1 MRIWVSKRMAPISN
15 DVPLKRT
22 LFQDD
27 FEPVD
32 NCLSSVL
39 GQTVELTDEFK
50 ANYER
55 WLDKEV
61 YGTQIEWDHLLQPGY
76 Q

>member
-1 MRIWVSKRMAPISN
+1 M
-15 DVPLKRT
+15 L
-22 LFQDD
+22 Q
-27 FEPVD
+27 EVD
-32 NCLSSVL
+32 
-39 GQTVELTDEFK
+39 LTDEFK